1 VELRISDGERTRYT
15 EIYGMDPLASDGW
28 LTRRM
33 KHELTVLGC
42 DLVEGFDLLNA
53 SDGQTLEAPAMRGH
67 SSVVVQVEMKREKDA
82 SHFCVLVKSR

>member
-1 VELRISDGERTRYT
+1 VDLRISDGERTKYT
-15 EIYGMDPLASDGW
+15 EIYGMDPLACDGW

-53 SDGQTLEAPAMRGH
+53 SDGEILEAPAMRGH
-67 SSVVVQVEMKREKDA
+67 SKVVVQIAMKREKDA
-82 SHFCVLVKSR
+82 SSFCVLVRRQ